1 MEDRGTLDAGLV
13 GDRNTNKERPSSQGG
28 YKASA
33 LMRYASVIE
42 VKTETQA
49 NAIVDELLPFKDGLG
64 AVPLGHALKVLFS
77 SLYAVFTLAPS
88 LIGRIVVNTSGL
100 IFFNMIKDPE
110 MQASFGVY
118 DGYYFVFYFSL
129 ITALL
134 DKFSIEMSVAFG
146 EKNYEKIRDVFTKS
160 GLVCLILFILVT
172 LPMMAFS
179 SPILT
184 TLGISPDI
192 ASVVQDTTRMSI
204 PLIGINTLSEYI
216 KAFCLS
222 QGHEKVFG
230 YTSLA
235 SLTLTI
241 IANYFVMIEYR
252 YGIHGWIYTKTAN
265 EFVTLVVTIVV
276 YFKAVPETRG
286 FVSLNTAMKGFGVF
300 FYDSIKFMFGLYP
313 ECLGFELTGFFIALT
328 DNTDQI
334 AAYYCTVNITS
345 MMFCVGFAFAIICR
359 TRMNILL
366 GMGHHQ
372 AAKNYFKFY
381 VGFNLIIGGVIG
393 VFLYV
398 CRDLLVRLYSDSTP
412 DMKHWFFRLV
422 LIYSIVASTEIAMN
436 TVMVGVKSIGKI
448 GMLLFLNVMF
458 PLVGNLA
465 GGLVIHH
472 YGLSCDA
479 QFANYMVIC
488 TFLTILVLVIGLCA
502 DWSKALENT
511 GKPDGVLMLQA
522 HASVNRAS
530 RSLVRHE

>member
-1 MEDRGTLDAGLV
+1 MEDRGTLDAGLNNERTTKK
-13 GDRNTNKERPSSQGG
+13 DRRTSEGA
-28 YKASA
+28 YKSSA
-33 LMRYASVIE
+33 LMRNASVLD

-49 NAIVDELLPFKDGLG
+49 NQIVKELLPFKDGVG
-64 AVPLGHALKVLFS
+64 AVPLGHALYVFFT
-77 SLYAVFTLAPS
+77 SLYAVFSLAPS

-100 IFFNMIKDPE
+100 IFFNMIKDPQ
-110 MQASFGVY
+110 MQATFGVY

-146 EKNYEKIRDVFTKS
+146 EKSYDKIKDIFTKS
-160 GLVCLILFILVT
+160 GLVCLILFMLVT
-172 LPMMAFS
+172 FPMMAFS

-184 TLGISPDI
+184 SLGISPDI
-192 ASVVQDTTRMSI
+192 AEVVQDTTRMSI
-204 PLIGINTLSEYI
+204 PLIAINTLSEYI

-230 YTSLA
+230 YSSLA
-235 SLTLTI
+235 TLTITI
-241 IANYFVMIEYR
+241 IANYFVMVEYR

-265 EFVTLVVTIVV
+265 EFITLVITIVV
-276 YFKAVPETRG
+276 YFRAVPETRG
-286 FVSLNTAMKGFGVF
+286 YVSLNTALKGFGRF

-366 GMGHHQ
+366 GMGHHE

-381 VGFNLIIGGVIG
+381 VGFNLVVGGIIGVI
-393 VFLYV
+393 LYF
-398 CRDLLVRLYSDSTP
+398 CRDLLVRLYSDSTE
-412 DMKHWFFRLV
+412 DMKKWFFKLV
-422 LIYSIVASTEIAMN
+422 LIYAIVASTEIAMN
-436 TVMVGVKSIGKI
+436 TIMVGVKSIGKI
-448 GMLLFLNVMF
+448 GLLLTLNVMF
-458 PLVGNLA
+458 PLLGNLA
-465 GGLVIHH
+465 GGLIIHH
-472 YGLSCDA
+472 YGLNCDA
-479 QFANYMVIC
+479 QFANYMAIC
-488 TFLTILVLVIGLCA
+488 TFITILCFIIGMCA
-502 DWSKALENT
+502 DWSKACKEKDNEN
-511 GKPDGVLMLQA
+511 PVLNLQA
-522 HASVNRAS
+522 HASVNRAM